1 MNPDPYPGPHQGDK
15 SNPDPH
21 PDPFPDP
28 NKCDADP
35 HHCLIVRREERGRPA
50 VLLA

>member
-1 MNPDPYPGPHQGDK
+1 MNPDPHPSPHQGDK
-15 SNPDPH
+15 SDPH

-28 NKCDADP
+28 HKCGADP
-35 HHCLIVRREERGRPA
+35 QHCLIVRRAERGRPV